1 MIDNN
6 QDKENSKKPNQLQ
19 NKNGEHKIGLKESI
33 SQREEKTIDQKLWLK
48 IRIGSEDAFKELF
61 LKYNNVLSKYGSSII
76 RDSFLVEDCIHDLFL
91 YIWSNRSSLSE
102 VESVKYYLIVSFRRR
117 IFRILSEKEKGQ
129 KLLEG
134 IKFEYPKYEN
144 FFEKKFVTDPI
155 AHEKERSLILAV
167 DQLPPRQKEVIQYRF
182 LEGLPYND
190 ISKKM
195 GISNVSVRKHVSK
208 AIKSLRG
215 KLF

>member
-1 MIDNN
+1 MTGNNRDDNYLTN
-6 QDKENSKKPNQLQ
+6 QSSLHSNE
-19 NKNGEHKIGLKESI
+19 GAHTIGMKESS
-33 SQREEKTIDQKLWLK
+33 SQKEEKTIDQKLWLK

-61 LKYNNVLSKYGSSII
+61 LKYNNVLVRYGKSIVQ
-76 RDSFLVEDCIHDLFL
+76 DLCLVEDCIHDLFL
-91 YIWSNRSSLSE
+91 YIWSKRCSLSE

-117 IFRILSEKEKGQ
+117 IFRTLGEKEKGQ

-134 IKFEYPKYEN
+134 IKFEYPKYED
-144 FFEKKFVTDPI
+144 FFEKKFVTNQN
-155 AHEKERSLILAV
+155 ANEQERSLKLAV
-167 DQLPPRQKEVIQYRF
+167 DQLPKRQKEVIQYRF

-190 ISKKM
+190 ISELM

-208 AIKSLRG
+208 AIKTLRK